1 MRSKTRTMITYR
13 KKIQQSMFQNMVELP
28 RKKRKDLENGK
39 S

>member
-1 MRSKTRTMITYR
+1 MRSKTTTMTTYR

-28 RKKRKDLENGK
+28 KEKRKDLENDK